1 MLSLLHSSPLV
12 LPHPGGSL
20 RKVLALNLLSSV
32 WLWEEPA
39 FGAQVGQ
46 NEPLL
51 SIASQTMT
59 GYLQRLLCLQ
69 KYQQFVSHGIVA
81 IQISGI

>member
-1 MLSLLHSSPLV
+1 MLSLLHSSPLL

-20 RKVLALNLLSSV
+20 RKVLALNLSSSV

-39 FGAQVGQ
+39 FGMQVGQ

-51 SIASQTMT
+51 SIASQTT
-59 GYLQRLLCLQ
+59 IGYLQTLLCLQ
-69 KYQQFVSHGIVA
+69 KYQQLVSHGIVA
-81 IQISGI
+81 IEISGI

>member
-1 MLSLLHSSPLV
+1 MLSLLHSFPLV

-69 KYQQFVSHGIVA
+69 KYQQFVSRGIVA